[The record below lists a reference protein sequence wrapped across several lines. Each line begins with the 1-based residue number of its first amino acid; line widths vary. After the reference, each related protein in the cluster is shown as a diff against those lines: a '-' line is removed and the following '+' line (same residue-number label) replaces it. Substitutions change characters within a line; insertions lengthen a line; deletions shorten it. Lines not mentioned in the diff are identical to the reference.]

1 MAALTIA
8 QVTSLGTYLDIFIYE
23 FSMVNVA

>member
-1 MAALTIA
+1 MTALIAA

-23 FSMVNVA
+23 LSMVNVA